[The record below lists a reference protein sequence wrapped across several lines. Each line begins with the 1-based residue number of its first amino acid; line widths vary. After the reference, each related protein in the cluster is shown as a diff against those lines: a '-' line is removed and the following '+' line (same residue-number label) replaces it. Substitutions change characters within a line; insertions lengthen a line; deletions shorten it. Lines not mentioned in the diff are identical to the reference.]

1 MKQKKNK
8 LTRYDTLKAIPLRNQ
23 AIKEGEKEEGEI
35 TLIVPR
41 KNSRL
46 IKIFSLAFRIPGE
59 RHISLDE
66 IGTWVWRKC
75 DGRTSVGSLIE
86 SLSGEFKISPKEAEI
101 SLLSFL
107 KKMAQKKLIGF
118 MINSDNQNAT

>member
-8 LTRYDTLKAIPLRNQ
+8 LTRYDTLKAMPVKNQ
-23 AIKEGEKEEGEI
+23 AIKEEKKEEGEI

-41 KNSRL
+41 KNSGL
-46 IKIFSLAFRIPGE
+46 INIFSLAFRIPGE
-59 RHISLDE
+59 RRISLDE
-66 IGTWVWRKC
+66 IGTWVWREC
-75 DGRTSVGSLIE
+75 DGHTSVGDMIE
-86 SLSGEFKISPKEAEI
+86 SLSREFKVSPKEAEI

-118 MINSDNQNAT
+118 MIN

>member
-1 MKQKKNK
+1 MKQKKRK
-8 LTRYDTLKAIPLRNQ
+8 LTRYDTLKAVPVRNQ
-23 AIKEGEKEEGEI
+23 AIKEREKDNSEI
-35 TLIVPR
+35 TLIIPR
-41 KNSRL
+41 KNSRF
-46 IKIFSLAFRIPGE
+46 INIFSLVFRIPKE

-75 DGRTSVGSLIE
+75 NGHTSVSNMIE
-86 SLSGEFKISPKEAEI
+86 SLSREFKVSPREAEI

-118 MINSDNQNAT
+118 IINS